1 MTKKRNMDPKNRK
14 YGPKKIRKY
23 GSSLPLTNMVV
34 RPKPFGQL
42 HNKPP
47 DHLDFRK
54 TFFDKEN
61 HGKKR
66 TKW

>member
-1 MTKKRNMDPKNRK
+1 MDQ
-14 YGPKKIRKY
+14 KKIRKY